1 MTAKKFWSWFL
12 LAWAI
17 TGIPILLLHSVP
29 GVDTPNHVA
38 RLHVLASLQENQALA
53 PFYRTHWAILP
64 NLAVDLFITPIVYF
78 FNVNALSLM
87 KIFLINSIGV
97 TGAGFAVTNRAI
109 SGKWSLWGLFG
120 FLFSYSYVL
129 GFGFINYLFGIG
141 LALLFVGT
149 QLLLKDK
156 PKLRLAVIAVGFPL
170 LLLNHLLALVLG
182 GMTVVIIAI
191 WQRDKSR
198 GLWGGFI
205 LGGMLCLI
213 YMKLSATVG
222 LGATRIVY
230 DPILH
235 HLRNVFFPL
244 YFSSLVRDLTFWL
257 LLIGIVCWLV
267 ARRRTVPSEDSLPD
281 GGDGV
286 RALPRQ
292 RGLMKATKL
301 PPLGLSLLLIFTLV
315 GLALPH
321 MAMTSAFISGRI
333 SIWAIL
339 IFCAALERISISPL
353 LIFGLLFARSV
364 DIGQRFLSW
373 NSSFD
378 TVRNDLRVVEEGSL
392 VYQMVSNK
400 AHPLEPVGWNPSLLH
415 ADCLLLLEKNCYVNN
430 LFSLPYQQ
438 PLQNSPELGSDLR
451 DLYTNGTNETIE
463 LSRQWIL
470 WQQGLMSPR
479 LGERSVYIFY
489 IKSESEHPVNF
500 LGDVL
505 VERPRY
511 VIYQMR

>member
-1 MTAKKFWSWFL
+1 
-12 LAWAI
+12 
-17 TGIPILLLHSVP
+17 
-29 GVDTPNHVA
+29 
-38 RLHVLASLQENQALA
+38 
-53 PFYRTHWAILP
+53 
-64 NLAVDLFITPIVYF
+64 
-78 FNVNALSLM
+78 
-87 KIFLINSIGV
+87 
-97 TGAGFAVTNRAI
+97 
-109 SGKWSLWGLFG
+109 
-120 FLFSYSYVL
+120 
-129 GFGFINYLFGIG
+129 
-141 LALLFVGT
+141 
-149 QLLLKDK
+149 
-156 PKLRLAVIAVGFPL
+156 
-170 LLLNHLLALVLG
+170 
-182 GMTVVIIAI
+182 
-191 WQRDKSR
+191 
-198 GLWGGFI
+198 
-205 LGGMLCLI
+205 
-213 YMKLSATVG
+213 
-222 LGATRIVY
+222 
-230 DPILH
+230 
-235 HLRNVFFPL
+235 
-244 YFSSLVRDLTFWL
+244 
-257 LLIGIVCWLV
+257 
-267 ARRRTVPSEDSLPD
+267 
-281 GGDGV
+281 
-286 RALPRQ
+286 
-292 RGLMKATKL
+292 MKATKL